1 MDAMYDLIII
11 GAGPAGLAAGIYG
24 GRAHLNTLILEKS
37 TVGGRAYTTREI
49 VNYPG
54 IPSTSG
60 PDLTE
65 KMAEHAKSFGVEIK
79 REPVKSMDVTGDVKL
94 VKTRRPGIPS
104 TSGPDLTE
112 KMAEHAKSF
121 GVEIKREPVK
131 SMDVTG
137 DVKLVKTR
145 RHEYG
150 AKAVIIATGTSAR
163 ILGIPGERELTGQ
176 GVAYCATCDAEFF
189 QDQHVV
195 VVGSGDQAIEEGM
208 FITKFA
214 NRVTVIVLHD
224 EGILDCNKQAA
235 EKALSHPKMDFIWNS
250 VLTEVCGEEQ
260 VTGVK
265 IKNMKTDEITDFP
278 CDGVFFFVGMIPE
291 TKWLPDELYKDGR
304 GWLHVN
310 EQMET
315 NVSGVYAVGDV
326 RDKYLRQVSTAI
338 SDGAVAATA
347 AERYI
352 EDMDYFREKVIESE
366 TPVVLGFWSPEYA
379 GSIDAIGTISSPY
392 PVMEIDVTRKKAWAD
407 RYHIELSQ
415 ETPAAALVVEKG
427 EVKET
432 LSL

>member
-49 VNYPG
+49 VNY
-54 IPSTSG
+54 
-60 PDLTE
+60 
-65 KMAEHAKSFGVEIK
+65 
-79 REPVKSMDVTGDVKL
+79 
-94 VKTRRPGIPS
+94 PGIPS

-432 LSL
+432 LNL

>member
-49 VNYPG
+49 VNY
-54 IPSTSG
+54 
-60 PDLTE
+60 
-65 KMAEHAKSFGVEIK
+65 
-79 REPVKSMDVTGDVKL
+79 
-94 VKTRRPGIPS
+94 PGIPS

-352 EDMDYFREKVIESE
+352 EDMDQFREKVIESE

-432 LSL
+432 LNL

>member
-49 VNYPG
+49 VNY
-54 IPSTSG
+54 
-60 PDLTE
+60 
-65 KMAEHAKSFGVEIK
+65 
-79 REPVKSMDVTGDVKL
+79 
-94 VKTRRPGIPS
+94 PGIPS

-195 VVGSGDQAIEEGM
+195 VVGSGDQDIEEGM

-432 LSL
+432 LNL

>member
-24 GRAHLNTLILEKS
+24 GLAHLNTLILEKS

-65 KMAEHAKSFGVEIK
+65 KMAEHAESFGVEIK
-79 REPVKSMDVTGDVKL
+79 REPVKSMDV
-94 VKTRRPGIPS
+94 S
-104 TSGPDLTE
+104 
-112 KMAEHAKSF
+112 
-121 GVEIKREPVK
+121 
-131 SMDVTG
+131 G

-150 AKAVIIATGTSAR
+150 AKAVVIATGTSAR

-214 NRVTVIVLHD
+214 SRVTVIVLHE
-224 EGILDCNKQAA
+224 EGVLDCNKQAA
-235 EKALSHPKMDFIWNS
+235 EKALSHPKMDFVWNS
-250 VLTEVCGEEQ
+250 VLAQVCGEDQ

-265 IKNMKTDEITDFP
+265 IKNMKTEEITDFA

-291 TKWLPDELYKDGR
+291 TKWLPDELYKDSR

-310 EQMET
+310 QQMET
-315 NVSGVYAVGDV
+315 NIPGVYAIGDV

-352 EDMDYFREKVIESE
+352 EDMDYFRERVVESK
-366 TPVVLGFWSPEYA
+366 TPVVLGFWSPEYP
-379 GSIDAIGTISSPY
+379 GSIDAIGKVLSPY

-407 RYHIELSQ
+407 RYQVVLSQ
-415 ETPAAALVVEKG
+415 ETPAVALVVEKG
-427 EVKET
+427 ELKEN
-432 LSL
+432 LAL

>member
-49 VNYPG
+49 VNY
-54 IPSTSG
+54 
-60 PDLTE
+60 
-65 KMAEHAKSFGVEIK
+65 
-79 REPVKSMDVTGDVKL
+79 
-94 VKTRRPGIPS
+94 PGIPS

-338 SDGAVAATA
+338 SDGAIAATA

-379 GSIDAIGTISSPY
+379 GSIDAIGAISSPY

-432 LSL
+432 LNL

>member
-79 REPVKSMDVTGDVKL
+79 REPVKSMDV
-94 VKTRRPGIPS
+94 I
-104 TSGPDLTE
+104 
-112 KMAEHAKSF
+112 
-121 GVEIKREPVK
+121 
-131 SMDVTG
+131 G

-379 GSIDAIGTISSPY
+379 GSIDAIGKISSPY

>member
-49 VNYPG
+49 VNY
-54 IPSTSG
+54 
-60 PDLTE
+60 
-65 KMAEHAKSFGVEIK
+65 
-79 REPVKSMDVTGDVKL
+79 
-94 VKTRRPGIPS
+94 PGIPS

-338 SDGAVAATA
+338 ADGAIAATA

-379 GSIDAIGTISSPY
+379 GSIDAIGAISSPY

-432 LSL
+432 LNL

>member
-65 KMAEHAKSFGVEIK
+65 KMAEHAESFGVEIK
-79 REPVKSMDVTGDVKL
+79 REPVKSMDV
-94 VKTRRPGIPS
+94 S
-104 TSGPDLTE
+104 
-112 KMAEHAKSF
+112 
-121 GVEIKREPVK
+121 
-131 SMDVTG
+131 G

-150 AKAVIIATGTSAR
+150 AKAVVIATGTSAR

-214 NRVTVIVLHD
+214 SRVTVIVLHE
-224 EGILDCNKQAA
+224 EGVLDCNKQAA
-235 EKALSHPKMDFIWNS
+235 EKALSHPKMDFVWNS
-250 VLTEVCGEEQ
+250 VLAQVCGEDQ

-265 IKNMKTDEITDFP
+265 IKNMKTEEITDFA

-291 TKWLPDELYKDGR
+291 TKWLPDELYKDSR

-310 EQMET
+310 QQMET
-315 NVSGVYAVGDV
+315 NIPGVYAIGDV

-352 EDMDYFREKVIESE
+352 EDMDYFRERVVESK
-366 TPVVLGFWSPEYA
+366 TPVVLGFWSPEYP
-379 GSIDAIGTISSPY
+379 GSIDAIGKVLSPY

-407 RYHIELSQ
+407 RYQVVLSQ
-415 ETPAAALVVEKG
+415 ETPAVALVVEKG
-427 EVKET
+427 ELKED
-432 LSL
+432 LAL

>member
-49 VNYPG
+49 VNY
-54 IPSTSG
+54 
-60 PDLTE
+60 
-65 KMAEHAKSFGVEIK
+65 
-79 REPVKSMDVTGDVKL
+79 
-94 VKTRRPGIPS
+94 PGIPS

>member
-49 VNYPG
+49 VNY
-54 IPSTSG
+54 
-60 PDLTE
+60 
-65 KMAEHAKSFGVEIK
+65 
-79 REPVKSMDVTGDVKL
+79 
-94 VKTRRPGIPS
+94 PGIPS

-407 RYHIELSQ
+407 RYHIELNQ

>member
-1 MDAMYDLIII
+1 MDGMYDLIII
-11 GAGPAGLAAGIYG
+11 GGGPAGLAAGIYG
-24 GRAHLNTLILEKS
+24 GRARLNTLILEKS

-65 KMAEHAKSFGVEIK
+65 QMAEHAKGFGVEIK
-79 REPVKSMDVTGDVKL
+79 REPVKSMDVTGDIKL
-94 VKTRRPGIPS
+94 VN
-104 TSGPDLTE
+104 
-112 KMAEHAKSF
+112 
-121 GVEIKREPVK
+121 
-131 SMDVTG
+131 
-137 DVKLVKTR
+137 TR
-145 RHEYG
+145 RHQYG

-214 NRVTVIVLHD
+214 SRVTVIVLHD
-224 EGILDCNKQAA
+224 EGILDCNKQSAA
-235 EKALSHPKMDFIWNS
+235 KALQHPKMDFVWNS
-250 VLTEVCGEEQ
+250 VLAEVCGEDQ

-265 IKNMKTDEITDFP
+265 IKNIKTDEITDFP

-291 TKWLPDELYKDGR
+291 TKWLPEELEKDSR

-310 EQMET
+310 DRMET
-315 NVSGVYAVGDV
+315 NVPGVFAAGDV

-352 EDMDYFREKVIESE
+352 EDLNDFKEQVLESPE
-366 TPVVLGFWSPEYA
+366 PVVLGFWSPEYA
-379 GSIDAIGTISSPY
+379 GSIDAISNLAASHKVI
-392 PVMEIDVTRKKAWAD
+392 EIDVTRKKVWAD
-407 RYHIELSQ
+407 RYHITLDEN
-415 ETPAAALVVEKG
+415 TPAVALLVDKGEVVEKLD
-427 EVKET
+427 V
-432 LSL
+432 

>member
-54 IPSTSG
+54 IPS
-60 PDLTE
+60 
-65 KMAEHAKSFGVEIK
+65 A
-79 REPVKSMDVTGDVKL
+79 
-94 VKTRRPGIPS
+94 
-104 TSGPDLTE
+104 SGPDLTE

-291 TKWLPDELYKDGR
+291 TKWLPEELYKDGR

-315 NVSGVYAVGDV
+315 NISGVYAVGDV

-338 SDGAVAATA
+338 ADGAIAATA

-379 GSIDAIGTISSPY
+379 GSIDAIGAISSPY

-432 LSL
+432 LNL

>member
-49 VNYPG
+49 VNY
-54 IPSTSG
+54 
-60 PDLTE
+60 
-65 KMAEHAKSFGVEIK
+65 
-79 REPVKSMDVTGDVKL
+79 
-94 VKTRRPGIPS
+94 PGIPS

-407 RYHIELSQ
+407 RYHIELNQ
-415 ETPAAALVVEKG
+415 ELQPPLWW
-427 EVKET
+427 
-432 LSL
+432 

>member
-49 VNYPG
+49 VNY
-54 IPSTSG
+54 
-60 PDLTE
+60 
-65 KMAEHAKSFGVEIK
+65 
-79 REPVKSMDVTGDVKL
+79 
-94 VKTRRPGIPS
+94 PGIPS

-291 TKWLPDELYKDGR
+291 TKWLPDELYKEGR

-392 PVMEIDVTRKKAWAD
+392 PVMEIDVTKKKAWAD

-432 LSL
+432 LNL

>member
-37 TVGGRAYTTREI
+37 TVGGRAYTTSEI

-54 IPSTSG
+54 IPSASG

-65 KMAEHAKSFGVEIK
+65 KMADHARSFGVEIK
-79 REPVKSMDVTGDVKL
+79 REPVKSMDV
-94 VKTRRPGIPS
+94 
-104 TSGPDLTE
+104 
-112 KMAEHAKSF
+112 A
-121 GVEIKREPVK
+121 
-131 SMDVTG
+131 G

-291 TKWLPDELYKDGR
+291 TKWLPEELYKDGR

-338 SDGAVAATA
+338 SDGAIAATA

-379 GSIDAIGTISSPY
+379 GSIDAIGAISSPY

-427 EVKET
+427 KVKET
-432 LSL
+432 LNL

>member
-49 VNYPG
+49 VNY
-54 IPSTSG
+54 
-60 PDLTE
+60 
-65 KMAEHAKSFGVEIK
+65 
-79 REPVKSMDVTGDVKL
+79 
-94 VKTRRPGIPS
+94 PGIPS

-250 VLTEVCGEEQ
+250 VLTEVCGEKQ
-260 VTGVK
+260 VTSVK

-291 TKWLPDELYKDGR
+291 TKWLPEELYKDGR

-315 NVSGVYAVGDV
+315 NISGVYAVGDV

-338 SDGAVAATA
+338 ADGAIAATA

-379 GSIDAIGTISSPY
+379 GSIDAIGAISSPY

-432 LSL
+432 LNL

>member
-79 REPVKSMDVTGDVKL
+79 REPVKSMDV
-94 VKTRRPGIPS
+94 S
-104 TSGPDLTE
+104 
-112 KMAEHAKSF
+112 
-121 GVEIKREPVK
+121 
-131 SMDVTG
+131 G

-250 VLTEVCGEEQ
+250 VLTEVCGEDQ

-291 TKWLPDELYKDGR
+291 TKWLPEELYKDGR

>member
-54 IPSTSG
+54 IPTTSG

-94 VKTRRPGIPS
+94 VN
-104 TSGPDLTE
+104 
-112 KMAEHAKSF
+112 
-121 GVEIKREPVK
+121 
-131 SMDVTG
+131 
-137 DVKLVKTR
+137 TR
-145 RHEYG
+145 RHQYG

-235 EKALSHPKMDFIWNS
+235 EKALSHPKMDFVWNS
-250 VLTEVCGEEQ
+250 VLAEVCGEDQ

-265 IKNMKTDEITDFP
+265 IKNIKTDEITDFP

-291 TKWLPDELYKDGR
+291 TKWLPQELEKDSR

-310 EQMET
+310 EMMET
-315 NVSGVYAVGDV
+315 NLSGIYAVGDV

-352 EDMDYFREKVIESE
+352 EDMDYLKEQVLESDKPVI
-366 TPVVLGFWSPEYA
+366 LGFWSPEYP
-379 GSIDAIGTISSPY
+379 GSIDAIGKIDTPHRVI
-392 PVMEIDVTRKKAWAD
+392 EIDVTRKQIWAK
-407 RYHIELSQ
+407 RFGITLSD
-415 ETPAAALVVEKG
+415 EKPAAALFVEDGK
-427 EVKET
+427 VKEE
-432 LSL
+432 LAL

>member
-54 IPSTSG
+54 IPSASG

-65 KMAEHAKSFGVEIK
+65 KMADHA
-79 REPVKSMDVTGDVKL
+79 R
-94 VKTRRPGIPS
+94 
-104 TSGPDLTE
+104 
-112 KMAEHAKSF
+112 SF

-432 LSL
+432 LNL

>member
-49 VNYPG
+49 VNY
-54 IPSTSG
+54 
-60 PDLTE
+60 
-65 KMAEHAKSFGVEIK
+65 
-79 REPVKSMDVTGDVKL
+79 
-94 VKTRRPGIPS
+94 PGIPS

-379 GSIDAIGTISSPY
+379 GSIDAIGAISSPY

-432 LSL
+432 LNL

>member
-1 MDAMYDLIII
+1 MDGMYDLIII
-11 GAGPAGLAAGIYG
+11 GGGPAGLAAGIYG
-24 GRAHLNTLILEKS
+24 GRARLNTLILEKS

-54 IPSTSG
+54 IPTTSG

-65 KMAEHAKSFGVEIK
+65 QMAEHAKGFGVEIK
-79 REPVKSMDVTGDVKL
+79 REPVKSMDVSGDIKL
-94 VKTRRPGIPS
+94 VNTRRPQ
-104 TSGPDLTE
+104 
-112 KMAEHAKSF
+112 H
-121 GVEIKREPVK
+121 
-131 SMDVTG
+131 
-137 DVKLVKTR
+137 
-145 RHEYG
+145 G
-150 AKAVIIATGTSAR
+150 AKAVILATGTSAR

-214 NRVTVIVLHD
+214 SRVTVIVLHD
-224 EGILDCNKQAA
+224 EGILDCNKQSAA
-235 EKALSHPKMDFIWNS
+235 KALQHPKMDFVWNS
-250 VLTEVCGEEQ
+250 VLAEVCGEDQ

-265 IKNMKTDEITDFP
+265 IKNIKTDEITDFP

-291 TKWLPDELYKDGR
+291 TKWLPEELEKDSR

-310 EQMET
+310 DRMET
-315 NVSGVYAVGDV
+315 NVPGVFAAGDV

-352 EDMDYFREKVIESE
+352 EDLNDFKEQVLESPE
-366 TPVVLGFWSPEYA
+366 PVVLGFWSPEYA
-379 GSIDAIGTISSPY
+379 GSIDAISNLAASHKVI
-392 PVMEIDVTRKKAWAD
+392 EIDVTRKKVWAD
-407 RYHIELSQ
+407 RYHITLDEN
-415 ETPAAALVVEKG
+415 TPAVALLVDKGEVVEKLD
-427 EVKET
+427 V
-432 LSL
+432 

>member
-49 VNYPG
+49 VNY
-54 IPSTSG
+54 
-60 PDLTE
+60 
-65 KMAEHAKSFGVEIK
+65 
-79 REPVKSMDVTGDVKL
+79 
-94 VKTRRPGIPS
+94 PGIPS

-250 VLTEVCGEEQ
+250 VLTEVCGEKQ

-291 TKWLPDELYKDGR
+291 TKWLPEELYKDGR

-315 NVSGVYAVGDV
+315 NISGVYAVGDV

-338 SDGAVAATA
+338 ADGAIAATA

-379 GSIDAIGTISSPY
+379 GSIDAIGAISSPY

-427 EVKET
+427 EVNET
-432 LSL
+432 LNL

>member
-49 VNYPG
+49 VNY
-54 IPSTSG
+54 
-60 PDLTE
+60 
-65 KMAEHAKSFGVEIK
+65 
-79 REPVKSMDVTGDVKL
+79 
-94 VKTRRPGIPS
+94 PGIPS

-392 PVMEIDVTRKKAWAD
+392 PVMEIDVTKKKAWAD

-432 LSL
+432 LNL

>member
-54 IPSTSG
+54 IPSASG

-79 REPVKSMDVTGDVKL
+79 REPVKSMDV
-94 VKTRRPGIPS
+94 
-104 TSGPDLTE
+104 
-112 KMAEHAKSF
+112 A
-121 GVEIKREPVK
+121 
-131 SMDVTG
+131 G

-291 TKWLPDELYKDGR
+291 TKWLPEELYKDGR

-315 NVSGVYAVGDV
+315 NISGVYAVGDV

-338 SDGAVAATA
+338 ADGAVAATA

-379 GSIDAIGTISSPY
+379 GSIDAIGAISSPY

-432 LSL
+432 LNL

>member
-65 KMAEHAKSFGVEIK
+65 KMAEHARGFGVEIK
-79 REPVKSMDVTGDVKL
+79 REPVKSMDVTGD
-94 VKTRRPGIPS
+94 I
-104 TSGPDLTE
+104 
-112 KMAEHAKSF
+112 
-121 GVEIKREPVK
+121 
-131 SMDVTG
+131 
-137 DVKLVKTR
+137 KLVKTR

-235 EKALSHPKMDFIWNS
+235 EKALAHPKMDFIWNS

-291 TKWLPDELYKDGR
+291 TKWIPEEIHKDGR

-352 EDMDYFREKVIESE
+352 ENMDYFREKVIERE

-379 GSIDAIGTISSPY
+379 GSIDAIGKISSPY

-432 LSL
+432 LNL

>member
-49 VNYPG
+49 VNY
-54 IPSTSG
+54 
-60 PDLTE
+60 
-65 KMAEHAKSFGVEIK
+65 
-79 REPVKSMDVTGDVKL
+79 
-94 VKTRRPGIPS
+94 PGIPS

-291 TKWLPDELYKDGR
+291 TKWLPEELYKDGR

-315 NVSGVYAVGDV
+315 NISGVYAVGDV

-338 SDGAVAATA
+338 SDGAIAATA

-379 GSIDAIGTISSPY
+379 GSIDAIGAISSPY

-432 LSL
+432 LNL

>member
-65 KMAEHAKSFGVEIK
+65 KMAGHAENFGVEIK
-79 REPVKSMDVTGDVKL
+79 REPVKSMDV
-94 VKTRRPGIPS
+94 S
-104 TSGPDLTE
+104 
-112 KMAEHAKSF
+112 
-121 GVEIKREPVK
+121 
-131 SMDVTG
+131 G

-150 AKAVIIATGTSAR
+150 AKAVVIATGTSAR

-214 NRVTVIVLHD
+214 SRVTVIVLHE
-224 EGILDCNKQAA
+224 EGVLDCNKQAA
-235 EKALSHPKMDFIWNS
+235 EKALSHPKMDFVWNS
-250 VLTEVCGEEQ
+250 VLTQVCGEDQ

-265 IKNMKTDEITDFP
+265 IKNMKTEEITDFA

-291 TKWLPDELYKDGR
+291 TKWLPDELYKDSR

-315 NVSGVYAVGDV
+315 NIPGVYAIGDV

-338 SDGAVAATA
+338 SDGAIAATA

-352 EDMDYFREKVIESE
+352 EDMDYFRERVIESK
-366 TPVVLGFWSPEYA
+366 TPVVLGFWSPEYQ
-379 GSIDAIGTISSPY
+379 GSIDAIGKILSPY

-407 RYHIELSQ
+407 RYQVVLSQ
-415 ETPAAALVVEKG
+415 ETPAVALVVEKG
-427 EVKET
+427 EFKEK
-432 LSL
+432 LAL

>member
-54 IPSTSG
+54 IPSASG

-65 KMAEHAKSFGVEIK
+65 KMADHA
-79 REPVKSMDVTGDVKL
+79 R
-94 VKTRRPGIPS
+94 
-104 TSGPDLTE
+104 
-112 KMAEHAKSF
+112 SF

-291 TKWLPDELYKDGR
+291 TKWLPEELYKDGR

-315 NVSGVYAVGDV
+315 NISGVYAVGDV

-338 SDGAVAATA
+338 ADGAIAATA

-379 GSIDAIGTISSPY
+379 GSIDAIGAISSPY

-432 LSL
+432 LNL

>member
-49 VNYPG
+49 VNY
-54 IPSTSG
+54 
-60 PDLTE
+60 
-65 KMAEHAKSFGVEIK
+65 
-79 REPVKSMDVTGDVKL
+79 
-94 VKTRRPGIPS
+94 PGIPS

-291 TKWLPDELYKDGR
+291 TKWLPEELYKDGR

-315 NVSGVYAVGDV
+315 NISGVYAVGDV

-338 SDGAVAATA
+338 ADGAIAATA

-427 EVKET
+427 KVKET
-432 LSL
+432 LNL

>member
-49 VNYPG
+49 VNY
-54 IPSTSG
+54 
-60 PDLTE
+60 
-65 KMAEHAKSFGVEIK
+65 
-79 REPVKSMDVTGDVKL
+79 
-94 VKTRRPGIPS
+94 PGIPS

-291 TKWLPDELYKDGR
+291 TKWLPEELYKDGR

-427 EVKET
+427 KVKET
-432 LSL
+432 LNL

>member
-54 IPSTSG
+54 IPSASG

-65 KMAEHAKSFGVEIK
+65 KMADHARSFGVEIK
-79 REPVKSMDVTGDVKL
+79 REPVKSMDV
-94 VKTRRPGIPS
+94 
-104 TSGPDLTE
+104 
-112 KMAEHAKSF
+112 A
-121 GVEIKREPVK
+121 
-131 SMDVTG
+131 G

-214 NRVTVIVLHD
+214 N
-224 EGILDCNKQAA
+224 EKQ
-235 EKALSHPKMDFIWNS
+235 PRI
-250 VLTEVCGEEQ
+250 
-260 VTGVK
+260 
-265 IKNMKTDEITDFP
+265 
-278 CDGVFFFVGMIPE
+278 
-291 TKWLPDELYKDGR
+291 
-304 GWLHVN
+304 GWCC
-310 EQMET
+310 
-315 NVSGVYAVGDV
+315 
-326 RDKYLRQVSTAI
+326 R
-338 SDGAVAATA
+338 
-347 AERYI
+347 
-352 EDMDYFREKVIESE
+352 
-366 TPVVLGFWSPEYA
+366 
-379 GSIDAIGTISSPY
+379 
-392 PVMEIDVTRKKAWAD
+392 
-407 RYHIELSQ
+407 
-415 ETPAAALVVEKG
+415 
-427 EVKET
+427 
-432 LSL
+432 

>member
-79 REPVKSMDVTGDVKL
+79 REPVKSMDV
-94 VKTRRPGIPS
+94 
-104 TSGPDLTE
+104 
-112 KMAEHAKSF
+112 A
-121 GVEIKREPVK
+121 
-131 SMDVTG
+131 G

-291 TKWLPDELYKDGR
+291 TKWLPEELYKDGR

-315 NVSGVYAVGDV
+315 NISGVYAVGDV

-338 SDGAVAATA
+338 ADGAIAATA

-379 GSIDAIGTISSPY
+379 GSIDAIGAISSPY

-432 LSL
+432 LNL

>member
-49 VNYPG
+49 VNY
-54 IPSTSG
+54 
-60 PDLTE
+60 
-65 KMAEHAKSFGVEIK
+65 
-79 REPVKSMDVTGDVKL
+79 
-94 VKTRRPGIPS
+94 PGIPS

-235 EKALSHPKMDFIWNS
+235 EKVLSHPKMDFIWNS

-379 GSIDAIGTISSPY
+379 GSIDVIGTISSPY

>member
-49 VNYPG
+49 VNY
-54 IPSTSG
+54 
-60 PDLTE
+60 
-65 KMAEHAKSFGVEIK
+65 
-79 REPVKSMDVTGDVKL
+79 
-94 VKTRRPGIPS
+94 PGIPS

-415 ETPAAALVVEKG
+415 ETPAAALVVERG